1 MSNKPKSYKEYCEE
15 HLVLLDMY
23 RCSTR
28 YIHMQEFDNEETR
41 NWHLQNFKELYQK
54 YNDRL
59 EKKCKKN
66 TGYGFSS
73 EAMKQNYF
81 TENT

>member
-1 MSNKPKSYKEYCEE
+1 MSKKIKSYKEYCEE
-15 HLVLLDMY
+15 YFVLLDMY

-28 YIHMQEFDNEETR
+28 YIHMQEYDNEETR
-41 NWHLQNFKELYQK
+41 NRHLQNFRELYHK
-54 YNDRL
+54 YSNRL

-66 TGYGFSS
+66 TGYGFSH
-73 EAMKQNYF
+73 EVMKQNYF